1 MKHFL
6 IVIIASLFLGISTH
20 AQTTTQNTSS
30 KMQTTARKPI
40 FRATK
45 DQIVQVQRMLKV
57 TETGKMDDL
66 FRIEI
71 KKYQSANGLKSTGTL
86 NRATLEKMG
95 IALTEA
101 QKAMPVDPNSF
112 ASADSNNSTKRGPVF
127 RATKEQVTAA
137 QNLLKSRGLL
147 ATEATGKLDPET
159 RSALKAYQE
168 SNGLKATGTLNQVT
182 LEKMGIALTDKQRE
196 NASKAS
202 Q

>member
-1 MKHFL
+1 MKHLL
-6 IVIIASLFLGISTH
+6 IVILVSLFLGISTH
-20 AQTTTQNTSS
+20 AQTTSTKSQTN
-30 KMQTTARKPI
+30 MQTSTRKPI

-57 TETGKMDDL
+57 TESGSMDDM

-71 KKYQSANGLKSTGTL
+71 KKYQSANGLKATGTL

-95 IALTEA
+95 IALTDG
-101 QKAMPVDPNSF
+101 QKAIPVDPNSF
-112 ASADSNNSTKRGPVF
+112 ASADSNKSTKRGPVF

-147 ATEATGKLDPET
+147 SAEPTGKLDPET
-159 RSALKAYQE
+159 RTALKSYQE
-168 SNGLKATGTLNQVT
+168 SNGLKVTGTLNQVT

-196 NASKAS
+196 NASKVS

>member
-1 MKHFL
+1 MKHLL
-6 IVIIASLFLGISTH
+6 IVILVSLFLGVSIH
-20 AQTTTQNTSS
+20 AQTTATKTQATMETKS
-30 KMQTTARKPI
+30 RKPI

-45 DQIVQVQRMLKV
+45 DQIIQVQKMLKV
-57 TETGKMDDL
+57 AETGSMDDL

-95 IALTEA
+95 IALTEG
-101 QKAMPVDPNSF
+101 QKTIPVDPASF
-112 ASADSNNSTKRGPVF
+112 ASAESNKTTKRGPVF

-147 ATEATGKLDPET
+147 STEATGKLDPET
-159 RSALKAYQE
+159 RAALKVYQE
-168 SNGLKATGTLNQVT
+168 SNGLKATGTLNQTT
-182 LEKMGIALTDKQRE
+182 LEKMGISLTDKQRE
-196 NASKAS
+196 NSSKAS